1 MAILARRSASSLE
14 TLLAA
19 PVAPGGGPRAASSAY
34 PLFPSLS
41 LPRTPADT
49 VDGPTRKA
57 RHTTPFST
65 KPGGSS
71 IQDAAARPMAPE
83 APRRPYARRAGPGQP
98 QGASRVV
105 LSGSLLAGRSSSGD
119 SIVEDEGL
127 LAAIRA
133 VSTGEAGVPEAH
145 SRQRLPCIAT
155 AGFTSAVGVAAPLFR
170 LGQRALSQDNR

>member
-1 MAILARRSASSLE
+1 MAILARRSVSSLE
-14 TLLAA
+14 TML
-19 PVAPGGGPRAASSAY
+19 APGGGPRAASSAY

-41 LPRTPADT
+41 LPRTPAET
-49 VDGPTRKA
+49 VDGSTRKA
-57 RHTTPFST
+57 RHTTPFSI

-83 APRRPYARRAGPGQP
+83 APRRPCARRAGPGQP
-98 QGASRVV
+98 QPQPQGTSRVV